1 MGWVKGNYSCERTAE
16 SKRKK
21 KRDETYAYGGAS
33 GACNVTGWVSWS
45 RYRKQSW
52 GDSLKP

>member
-21 KRDETYAYGGAS
+21 KGMRLMHMVEQVVHAMSQDGE
-33 GACNVTGWVSWS
+33 
-45 RYRKQSW
+45 
-52 GDSLKP
+52 LE